1 MKVIVTIANH
11 GTGNDRY
18 LLQLINEYKSMSFDV
33 DIVVLSNIRKP
44 VPPGVELVV
53 VDLRGKNPCWL
64 PFAHRQ
70 ILADRLNQ
78 YDLFIYSEDDTLV
91 QEKNLRAFLDVSAA
105 LPETEVPGFLRFEQS
120 PDGGLSYPEV
130 HGHFHWEPESV
141 RSHGGYTLAF
151 FTNEHAACYALTREQ
166 LRRGIGSGGFLVPPH
181 SSRYDLVCTAGTDPY
196 TQCGLRKLIC
206 ISHLEQFSIH
216 HLSNKY
222 VEAGWGLN
230 GIELSRQVG
239 ALLRIGKNGSRP
251 ARLFDTETTLIDGW
265 YSKDYYEPV
274 QTAAVSMIPRHARTV
289 LSIGCGWG
297 ATEISLAKE
306 GLFVTA
312 VPLDPL
318 IPGGVESKGVEIV
331 AGSFSQA
338 LKTLAARQFDCLLLS
353 NVLHLV
359 PNPVEILSSFG
370 ALLSPGGVVVAV
382 VPHTAD
388 IMTAWKTFRKR
399 GRLIPNA
406 AELVAGWKAIRKAG
420 RGRELT
426 TYATAG
432 FHAASPKTVRKWFR
446 DSGMHIES
454 FAHLHRLNTQR
465 PGPFA
470 LGLLDPWLAREFVA
484 VAKTVPR
491 GAAGQNPLRAA
502 AHSVSEIP
510 QKVR

>member
-1 MKVIVTIANH
+1 VKVIVTIANH

-105 LPETEVPGFLRFEQS
+105 LADDEVPGFLRFEQS
-120 PDGGLSYPEV
+120 PAGGLSYPEV

-141 RSHGGYTLAF
+141 RSRGGYTLAF

-166 LRRGIGSGGFLVPPH
+166 LRRAIGSGGFLVPAH
-181 SSRYDLVCTAGTDPY
+181 SSKYDLVCTAGTDPY
-196 TQCGLRKLIC
+196 TQCGLQKLIC

-222 VEAGWGLN
+222 VETGWGLS
-230 GIELSRQVG
+230 GIELSRQVS
-239 ALLRIGKNGSRP
+239 ALLRIGKNGGRP
-251 ARLFDTETTLIDGW
+251 ARLFDTETNLIDGW
-265 YSKDYYEPV
+265 YSKDYYEPI
-274 QTAAVSMIPRHARTV
+274 QTAAVAAIPSHTRTV

-297 ATEISLAKE
+297 ATEILLAKM

-331 AGSFSQA
+331 TGSFDQA
-338 LKTLAARQFDCLLLS
+338 LETLAGRQFDCLLLS

-399 GRLIPNA
+399 RRLIPNA
-406 AELVAGWKAIRKAG
+406 AELVAGWKAIRKPGRAG
-420 RGRELT
+420 NPT
-426 TYATAG
+426 TYETAG
-432 FHAASPKTVRKWFR
+432 FHAASPNTVRQWFQ
-446 DSGMHIES
+446 DAGMRIES
-454 FAHLHRLNTQR
+454 FSHLHRLNTQR
-465 PGPFA
+465 SGPFA

-484 VAKTVPR
+484 VAKMVPPGPAGKNALR
-491 GAAGQNPLRAA
+491 KAAGGVPG
-502 AHSVSEIP
+502 IP
-510 QKVR
+510 QRVR